1 MANQTGGTQKKG
13 CCLGCALVFA
23 GGLFLILLLLVAAIL
38 FWDDEESSVSTESSV
53 LTISDIAGSTEAS
66 VPFTPAENAD
76 NYYYQLLSES
86 EQSSYQKMLPEMEQ
100 HLEKFDWS
108 WSFWDGTDGDAAIAL
123 LDSIYADNPEMFWL
137 SAYQFSQVGTSYRFE
152 YWISESDIVSELAQV
167 QAAAAPI
174 IAQAK
179 QIPQEYDRALYL
191 YQTVIE
197 RIDYEDV
204 ADEESAES
212 NRKRSV
218 LGGLIDGKA
227 VCAGYAK
234 TFQYLANAS
243 GIRCTYV
250 TGTSRSVGHAWNLIW
265 IDGQPYYCDPTWGDS
280 AVNDGMEY
288 TDYFYFCMTQDELFR
303 THEIE
308 TPALYCNRCLLLSQK
323 RLVSGLLRLRLCQ
336 QSAAKPERG
345 GNAAADHPVW
355 FGGTAA
361 SGGHRPCRGGH
372 DFRGVLGHSILL
384 LLGGSQNLYFAHC
397 SEIIQKSQPVGR
409 ISL

>member
-1 MANQTGGTQKKG
+1 MANQTGGTRKKG

-152 YWISESDIVSELAQV
+152 YWIPERDIVSELAQV

-308 TPALYCNRCLLLSQK
+308 TPSIVPPCTATDACYYRRNGWYLDHYDYASASSLLQNQREAGMLPLTIQFGSEEQ
-323 RLVSGLLRLRLCQ
+323 LL
-336 QSAAKPERG
+336 
-345 GNAAADHPVW
+345 AAATDLAEEDMIFEVFSDIQSFSYWEDPK
-355 FGGTAA
+355 TY
-361 SGGHRPCRGGH
+361 
-372 DFRGVLGHSILL
+372 IL
-384 LLGGSQNLYFAHC
+384 
-397 SEIIQKSQPVGR
+397 R
-409 ISL
+409 IVPK

>member
-1 MANQTGGTQKKG
+1 MANQTGGTRKKG

-152 YWISESDIVSELAQV
+152 YWISERDIVSELAQV

-234 TFQYLANAS
+234 TF
-243 GIRCTYV
+243 
-250 TGTSRSVGHAWNLIW
+250 
-265 IDGQPYYCDPTWGDS
+265 
-280 AVNDGMEY
+280 
-288 TDYFYFCMTQDELFR
+288 
-303 THEIE
+303 
-308 TPALYCNRCLLLSQK
+308 
-323 RLVSGLLRLRLCQ
+323 
-336 QSAAKPERG
+336 
-345 GNAAADHPVW
+345 
-355 FGGTAA
+355 
-361 SGGHRPCRGGH
+361 
-372 DFRGVLGHSILL
+372 
-384 LLGGSQNLYFAHC
+384 
-397 SEIIQKSQPVGR
+397 
-409 ISL
+409 